1 MKITKEQIK
10 ETLKLVMN
18 EEADYK
24 VFFKKALEKAGK
36 SIPSMSDDEKKAFF
50 NKIDAAWDA
59 KSEVKEG
66 NAFGAA
72 VVAAKEAGEDEFE
85 VDGEKFKVEESHS
98 DCGCGCGG
106 VTEGGCNTKSV
117 NEATDIYQLKKIQIT
132 KFAGKGEQMIQI
144 NAPKYQTA
152 GDHLVMTTKEF
163 MHVLKMA
170 PLLLKQLKESVVTED
185 KDENKV
191 SNRTVSTLEKGIQ
204 RILGTEVH
212 HDINGNGAHEFY
224 VGDAEFVIGVGET
237 ELINPNARQ
246 KNDAF
251 SFSVYDDGARKSLVQ
266 GRAADEKDLIKK
278 VLSIA
283 KKYKKQLLLTTE
295 SVVKEAIDFAGW
307 VAIDHKGK
315 RLEIK
320 KSEAKDLYNA
330 KLLAIKKL
338 KVPKSKESMLAI
350 KPAYNES
357 ISKSVN
363 EAGVIVE
370 GKTSA
375 SYKDPKTGKGYTL
388 DYYPGKKRWE
398 LNIMKKNASIY
409 SNAIT
414 TIKRDTLAEIQEWL
428 DGYKIDSR
436 WTKGLSESVNEA
448 ASKEAMGIAALT
460 GTRGS
465 AVEDFINKHEL
476 DGKKLFKSITK
487 ANLRGRLNFVS
498 ALAGK
503 DGNPNQKLTIK
514 LHKENFNEELSTE
527 LAFEVITFMERP
539 VMETVMVDEFE
550 KSDIVEM
557 LVNEGINDV
566 LTEGVKAE
574 FNTLVET
581 YNKK

>member
-117 NEATDIYQLKKIQIT
+117 NEA
-132 KFAGKGEQMIQI
+132 
-144 NAPKYQTA
+144 
-152 GDHLVMTTKEF
+152 
-163 MHVLKMA
+163 
-170 PLLLKQLKESVVTED
+170 
-185 KDENKV
+185 
-191 SNRTVSTLEKGIQ
+191 
-204 RILGTEVH
+204 
-212 HDINGNGAHEFY
+212 
-224 VGDAEFVIGVGET
+224 
-237 ELINPNARQ
+237 
-246 KNDAF
+246 
-251 SFSVYDDGARKSLVQ
+251 
-266 GRAADEKDLIKK
+266 
-278 VLSIA
+278 
-283 KKYKKQLLLTTE
+283 
-295 SVVKEAIDFAGW
+295 IDFAGW

-357 ISKSVN
+357 VN
-363 EAGVIVE
+363 E
-370 GKTSA
+370 
-375 SYKDPKTGKGYTL
+375 
-388 DYYPGKKRWE
+388 
-398 LNIMKKNASIY
+398 
-409 SNAIT
+409 
-414 TIKRDTLAEIQEWL
+414 
-428 DGYKIDSR
+428 
-436 WTKGLSESVNEA
+436 

-465 AVEDFINKHEL
+465 AVEDFILKHEL

>member
-117 NEATDIYQLKKIQIT
+117 NEA
-132 KFAGKGEQMIQI
+132 
-144 NAPKYQTA
+144 
-152 GDHLVMTTKEF
+152 
-163 MHVLKMA
+163 
-170 PLLLKQLKESVVTED
+170 
-185 KDENKV
+185 
-191 SNRTVSTLEKGIQ
+191 
-204 RILGTEVH
+204 
-212 HDINGNGAHEFY
+212 
-224 VGDAEFVIGVGET
+224 
-237 ELINPNARQ
+237 
-246 KNDAF
+246 
-251 SFSVYDDGARKSLVQ
+251 
-266 GRAADEKDLIKK
+266 
-278 VLSIA
+278 
-283 KKYKKQLLLTTE
+283 
-295 SVVKEAIDFAGW
+295 IDFAGW

-357 ISKSVN
+357 VN
-363 EAGVIVE
+363 E
-370 GKTSA
+370 
-375 SYKDPKTGKGYTL
+375 
-388 DYYPGKKRWE
+388 
-398 LNIMKKNASIY
+398 
-409 SNAIT
+409 
-414 TIKRDTLAEIQEWL
+414 
-428 DGYKIDSR
+428 
-436 WTKGLSESVNEA
+436 

-465 AVEDFINKHEL
+465 AVEDFILKHEL
-476 DGKKLFKSITK
+476 NGKKLFKSITK

-539 VMETVMVDEFE
+539 VMETVMVDAFE

>member
-170 PLLLKQLKESVVTED
+170 PLLLKQLKESVV
-185 KDENKV
+185 N
-191 SNRTVSTLEKGIQ
+191 
-204 RILGTEVH
+204 
-212 HDINGNGAHEFY
+212 
-224 VGDAEFVIGVGET
+224 
-237 ELINPNARQ
+237 
-246 KNDAF
+246 
-251 SFSVYDDGARKSLVQ
+251 
-266 GRAADEKDLIKK
+266 
-278 VLSIA
+278 
-283 KKYKKQLLLTTE
+283 
-295 SVVKEAIDFAGW
+295 EAIDFAGW

-357 ISKSVN
+357 VN
-363 EAGVIVE
+363 E
-370 GKTSA
+370 
-375 SYKDPKTGKGYTL
+375 
-388 DYYPGKKRWE
+388 
-398 LNIMKKNASIY
+398 
-409 SNAIT
+409 
-414 TIKRDTLAEIQEWL
+414 
-428 DGYKIDSR
+428 
-436 WTKGLSESVNEA
+436 

-465 AVEDFINKHEL
+465 AVEDFILKHEL

>member
-117 NEATDIYQLKKIQIT
+117 NEGTDIYQLKKIQIT

-152 GDHLVMTTKEF
+152 GDHLVMTKKEF

-170 PLLLKQLKESVVTED
+170 PLLLKQLK
-185 KDENKV
+185 
-191 SNRTVSTLEKGIQ
+191 
-204 RILGTEVH
+204 
-212 HDINGNGAHEFY
+212 
-224 VGDAEFVIGVGET
+224 
-237 ELINPNARQ
+237 
-246 KNDAF
+246 
-251 SFSVYDDGARKSLVQ
+251 
-266 GRAADEKDLIKK
+266 
-278 VLSIA
+278 
-283 KKYKKQLLLTTE
+283 E

-357 ISKSVN
+357 VN
-363 EAGVIVE
+363 E
-370 GKTSA
+370 
-375 SYKDPKTGKGYTL
+375 
-388 DYYPGKKRWE
+388 
-398 LNIMKKNASIY
+398 
-409 SNAIT
+409 
-414 TIKRDTLAEIQEWL
+414 
-428 DGYKIDSR
+428 
-436 WTKGLSESVNEA
+436 

-465 AVEDFINKHEL
+465 AVEDFILKHEL

>member
-163 MHVLKMA
+163 THVLKMA
-170 PLLLKQLKESVVTED
+170 PLLLKQLK
-185 KDENKV
+185 
-191 SNRTVSTLEKGIQ
+191 
-204 RILGTEVH
+204 
-212 HDINGNGAHEFY
+212 
-224 VGDAEFVIGVGET
+224 
-237 ELINPNARQ
+237 
-246 KNDAF
+246 
-251 SFSVYDDGARKSLVQ
+251 
-266 GRAADEKDLIKK
+266 
-278 VLSIA
+278 
-283 KKYKKQLLLTTE
+283 E

-357 ISKSVN
+357 VN
-363 EAGVIVE
+363 E
-370 GKTSA
+370 
-375 SYKDPKTGKGYTL
+375 
-388 DYYPGKKRWE
+388 
-398 LNIMKKNASIY
+398 
-409 SNAIT
+409 
-414 TIKRDTLAEIQEWL
+414 
-428 DGYKIDSR
+428 
-436 WTKGLSESVNEA
+436 

-465 AVEDFINKHEL
+465 AVEDFILKHEL
-476 DGKKLFKSITK
+476 NGKKLFKSITK

>member
-1 MKITKEQIK
+1 MLDK
-10 ETLKLVMN
+10 
-18 EEADYK
+18 
-24 VFFKKALEKAGK
+24 KAGK
-36 SIPSMSDDEKKAFF
+36 DE
-50 NKIDAAWDA
+50 
-59 KSEVKEG
+59 SKE
-66 NAFGAA
+66 
-72 VVAAKEAGEDEFE
+72 
-85 VDGEKFKVEESHS
+85 EE
-98 DCGCGCGG
+98 
-106 VTEGGCNTKSV
+106 V
-117 NEATDIYQLKKIQIT
+117 NE
-132 KFAGKGEQMIQI
+132 
-144 NAPKYQTA
+144 
-152 GDHLVMTTKEF
+152 
-163 MHVLKMA
+163 
-170 PLLLKQLKESVVTED
+170 
-185 KDENKV
+185 
-191 SNRTVSTLEKGIQ
+191 
-204 RILGTEVH
+204 
-212 HDINGNGAHEFY
+212 
-224 VGDAEFVIGVGET
+224 
-237 ELINPNARQ
+237 
-246 KNDAF
+246 
-251 SFSVYDDGARKSLVQ
+251 
-266 GRAADEKDLIKK
+266 
-278 VLSIA
+278 IA
-283 KKYKKQLLLTTE
+283 K
-295 SVVKEAIDFAGW
+295 FAGW

-357 ISKSVN
+357 VN
-363 EAGVIVE
+363 E
-370 GKTSA
+370 
-375 SYKDPKTGKGYTL
+375 
-388 DYYPGKKRWE
+388 
-398 LNIMKKNASIY
+398 
-409 SNAIT
+409 
-414 TIKRDTLAEIQEWL
+414 
-428 DGYKIDSR
+428 
-436 WTKGLSESVNEA
+436 

-465 AVEDFINKHEL
+465 AVEDFILKHEL

>member
-1 MKITKEQIK
+1 MSITKDTIK
-10 ETLKLVMN
+10 ETIKTIMA
-18 EEADYK
+18 EEGDYK
-24 VFFKKALEKAGK
+24 AFFKKALEKAGK
-36 SIPSMSDDEKKAFF
+36 SIPSMSDEEKKKFF
-50 NKIDAAWDA
+50 NKIDTAWDG
-59 KSEVKEG
+59 KGEKNEG

-106 VTEGGCNTKSV
+106 VTDGGCNTKSV

-170 PLLLKQLKESVVTED
+170 PLLLKQLKESVV
-185 KDENKV
+185 
-191 SNRTVSTLEKGIQ
+191 
-204 RILGTEVH
+204 
-212 HDINGNGAHEFY
+212 
-224 VGDAEFVIGVGET
+224 
-237 ELINPNARQ
+237 
-246 KNDAF
+246 
-251 SFSVYDDGARKSLVQ
+251 
-266 GRAADEKDLIKK
+266 
-278 VLSIA
+278 
-283 KKYKKQLLLTTE
+283 
-295 SVVKEAIDFAGW
+295 KEAIDFAGW

-357 ISKSVN
+357 VN
-363 EAGVIVE
+363 E
-370 GKTSA
+370 
-375 SYKDPKTGKGYTL
+375 
-388 DYYPGKKRWE
+388 
-398 LNIMKKNASIY
+398 
-409 SNAIT
+409 
-414 TIKRDTLAEIQEWL
+414 
-428 DGYKIDSR
+428 
-436 WTKGLSESVNEA
+436 

-465 AVEDFINKHEL
+465 AVEDFILKHEL

>member
-50 NKIDAAWDA
+50 NKIDTAWDA

-163 MHVLKMA
+163 THVLKMA
-170 PLLLKQLKESVVTED
+170 PLLLKQLK
-185 KDENKV
+185 
-191 SNRTVSTLEKGIQ
+191 
-204 RILGTEVH
+204 
-212 HDINGNGAHEFY
+212 
-224 VGDAEFVIGVGET
+224 
-237 ELINPNARQ
+237 
-246 KNDAF
+246 
-251 SFSVYDDGARKSLVQ
+251 
-266 GRAADEKDLIKK
+266 
-278 VLSIA
+278 
-283 KKYKKQLLLTTE
+283 E

-357 ISKSVN
+357 VN
-363 EAGVIVE
+363 E
-370 GKTSA
+370 
-375 SYKDPKTGKGYTL
+375 
-388 DYYPGKKRWE
+388 
-398 LNIMKKNASIY
+398 
-409 SNAIT
+409 
-414 TIKRDTLAEIQEWL
+414 
-428 DGYKIDSR
+428 
-436 WTKGLSESVNEA
+436 

-465 AVEDFINKHEL
+465 AVEDFILKHEL

>member
-117 NEATDIYQLKKIQIT
+117 NEANTRDEYDAQEFWGVSKLGIQLHKQFKGRFNKSKFEKALSDLMRKSKRLESTIKIIGRYLNIKPSKLNSYTSGEFIEDQEFIKDSTKKAEQLYKIFVSSNESVVNEATDIYQLKKIQIT

-170 PLLLKQLKESVVTED
+170 PLLLKQLKESVV
-185 KDENKV
+185 N
-191 SNRTVSTLEKGIQ
+191 
-204 RILGTEVH
+204 
-212 HDINGNGAHEFY
+212 
-224 VGDAEFVIGVGET
+224 
-237 ELINPNARQ
+237 
-246 KNDAF
+246 
-251 SFSVYDDGARKSLVQ
+251 
-266 GRAADEKDLIKK
+266 
-278 VLSIA
+278 
-283 KKYKKQLLLTTE
+283 
-295 SVVKEAIDFAGW
+295 EASDFAGW
-307 VAIDHKGK
+307 IAIDHKGNK
-315 RLEIK
+315 LEIK

-357 ISKSVN
+357 VN
-363 EAGVIVE
+363 E
-370 GKTSA
+370 
-375 SYKDPKTGKGYTL
+375 
-388 DYYPGKKRWE
+388 
-398 LNIMKKNASIY
+398 
-409 SNAIT
+409 
-414 TIKRDTLAEIQEWL
+414 
-428 DGYKIDSR
+428 
-436 WTKGLSESVNEA
+436 

-465 AVEDFINKHEL
+465 AVEDFILKHEL

>member
-170 PLLLKQLKESVVTED
+170 PLLLKQLKESVV
-185 KDENKV
+185 
-191 SNRTVSTLEKGIQ
+191 
-204 RILGTEVH
+204 
-212 HDINGNGAHEFY
+212 
-224 VGDAEFVIGVGET
+224 
-237 ELINPNARQ
+237 
-246 KNDAF
+246 
-251 SFSVYDDGARKSLVQ
+251 
-266 GRAADEKDLIKK
+266 
-278 VLSIA
+278 
-283 KKYKKQLLLTTE
+283 
-295 SVVKEAIDFAGW
+295 KEAIDFAGW

-357 ISKSVN
+357 VN
-363 EAGVIVE
+363 E
-370 GKTSA
+370 
-375 SYKDPKTGKGYTL
+375 
-388 DYYPGKKRWE
+388 
-398 LNIMKKNASIY
+398 
-409 SNAIT
+409 
-414 TIKRDTLAEIQEWL
+414 
-428 DGYKIDSR
+428 
-436 WTKGLSESVNEA
+436 

-465 AVEDFINKHEL
+465 AVEDFILKHEL

>member
-24 VFFKKALEKAGK
+24 VFFKKALKKAGK

-50 NKIDAAWDA
+50 NKIDKAWDA
-59 KSEVKEG
+59 KGEVKEG

-72 VVAAKEAGEDEFE
+72 VTAAKEAGDTEFE
-85 VDGEKFKVEESHS
+85 VGGEKFKVEESVNEAEIKWNAVDNAIVKYIKQNVKGLENPIKARDEAETKKMLKGFIDGLVNAQRSLNLKESVEESHS

-106 VTEGGCNTKSV
+106 VTEGGCGDKSV
-117 NEATDIYQLKKIQIT
+117 NEA
-132 KFAGKGEQMIQI
+132 
-144 NAPKYQTA
+144 
-152 GDHLVMTTKEF
+152 
-163 MHVLKMA
+163 
-170 PLLLKQLKESVVTED
+170 S
-185 KDENKV
+185 
-191 SNRTVSTLEKGIQ
+191 
-204 RILGTEVH
+204 
-212 HDINGNGAHEFY
+212 
-224 VGDAEFVIGVGET
+224 
-237 ELINPNARQ
+237 
-246 KNDAF
+246 
-251 SFSVYDDGARKSLVQ
+251 
-266 GRAADEKDLIKK
+266 
-278 VLSIA
+278 
-283 KKYKKQLLLTTE
+283 
-295 SVVKEAIDFAGW
+295 DFAGW

-357 ISKSVN
+357 VVN
-363 EAGVIVE
+363 E
-370 GKTSA
+370 
-375 SYKDPKTGKGYTL
+375 
-388 DYYPGKKRWE
+388 
-398 LNIMKKNASIY
+398 
-409 SNAIT
+409 
-414 TIKRDTLAEIQEWL
+414 
-428 DGYKIDSR
+428 
-436 WTKGLSESVNEA
+436 

-465 AVEDFINKHEL
+465 AVEDFILKHEL

-514 LHKENFNEELSTE
+514 LHKENFKEALSTE

-539 VMETVMVDEFE
+539 LMENKMVETVDVND
-550 KSDIVEM
+550 VVTM

-574 FNTLVET
+574 FGTLVEIH
-581 YNKK
+581 NKK

>member
-59 KSEVKEG
+59 KGEVKEG

-117 NEATDIYQLKKIQIT
+117 NEA
-132 KFAGKGEQMIQI
+132 
-144 NAPKYQTA
+144 
-152 GDHLVMTTKEF
+152 
-163 MHVLKMA
+163 
-170 PLLLKQLKESVVTED
+170 
-185 KDENKV
+185 
-191 SNRTVSTLEKGIQ
+191 
-204 RILGTEVH
+204 
-212 HDINGNGAHEFY
+212 
-224 VGDAEFVIGVGET
+224 
-237 ELINPNARQ
+237 
-246 KNDAF
+246 
-251 SFSVYDDGARKSLVQ
+251 
-266 GRAADEKDLIKK
+266 
-278 VLSIA
+278 
-283 KKYKKQLLLTTE
+283 
-295 SVVKEAIDFAGW
+295 IDFAGW

-357 ISKSVN
+357 VN
-363 EAGVIVE
+363 E
-370 GKTSA
+370 
-375 SYKDPKTGKGYTL
+375 
-388 DYYPGKKRWE
+388 
-398 LNIMKKNASIY
+398 
-409 SNAIT
+409 
-414 TIKRDTLAEIQEWL
+414 
-428 DGYKIDSR
+428 
-436 WTKGLSESVNEA
+436 

-465 AVEDFINKHEL
+465 AVEDFILKHEL

>member
-163 MHVLKMA
+163 THVLKMA
-170 PLLLKQLKESVVTED
+170 PLLLKQLK
-185 KDENKV
+185 
-191 SNRTVSTLEKGIQ
+191 
-204 RILGTEVH
+204 
-212 HDINGNGAHEFY
+212 
-224 VGDAEFVIGVGET
+224 
-237 ELINPNARQ
+237 
-246 KNDAF
+246 
-251 SFSVYDDGARKSLVQ
+251 
-266 GRAADEKDLIKK
+266 
-278 VLSIA
+278 
-283 KKYKKQLLLTTE
+283 E

-357 ISKSVN
+357 VN
-363 EAGVIVE
+363 E
-370 GKTSA
+370 
-375 SYKDPKTGKGYTL
+375 
-388 DYYPGKKRWE
+388 
-398 LNIMKKNASIY
+398 
-409 SNAIT
+409 
-414 TIKRDTLAEIQEWL
+414 
-428 DGYKIDSR
+428 
-436 WTKGLSESVNEA
+436 

-465 AVEDFINKHEL
+465 AVEDFILKHEL

-539 VMETVMVDEFE
+539 VMETVMVDAFE

>member
-24 VFFKKALEKAGK
+24 VFFKKALKKAGK

-50 NKIDAAWDA
+50 NKIDKAWDA
-59 KSEVKEG
+59 KGEVKEG

-72 VVAAKEAGEDEFE
+72 VTAAKKAGDDEFE
-85 VDGEKFKVEESHS
+85 VGGEKFKVEESHS
-98 DCGCGCGG
+98 DCNCGCGG
-106 VTEGGCNTKSV
+106 CSTNLTEGKFKKDDLVYNKRTKTVGIVRLGDDKSGEVKTDADGNVDVDELEKYNPIKNKHQSNAKVAPSTEKEVSKRGLFNPFKNESVV
-117 NEATDIYQLKKIQIT
+117 NEA
-132 KFAGKGEQMIQI
+132 
-144 NAPKYQTA
+144 
-152 GDHLVMTTKEF
+152 
-163 MHVLKMA
+163 
-170 PLLLKQLKESVVTED
+170 S
-185 KDENKV
+185 
-191 SNRTVSTLEKGIQ
+191 
-204 RILGTEVH
+204 
-212 HDINGNGAHEFY
+212 
-224 VGDAEFVIGVGET
+224 
-237 ELINPNARQ
+237 
-246 KNDAF
+246 
-251 SFSVYDDGARKSLVQ
+251 
-266 GRAADEKDLIKK
+266 
-278 VLSIA
+278 
-283 KKYKKQLLLTTE
+283 
-295 SVVKEAIDFAGW
+295 DFAGW
-307 VAIDHKGK
+307 IAIDHKGNK
-315 RLEIK
+315 LEIK

-357 ISKSVN
+357 VVN
-363 EAGVIVE
+363 E
-370 GKTSA
+370 
-375 SYKDPKTGKGYTL
+375 
-388 DYYPGKKRWE
+388 
-398 LNIMKKNASIY
+398 
-409 SNAIT
+409 
-414 TIKRDTLAEIQEWL
+414 
-428 DGYKIDSR
+428 
-436 WTKGLSESVNEA
+436 

-476 DGKKLFKSITK
+476 NGKKLFKSITK
-487 ANLRGRLNFVS
+487 ANLRGRLNFAS
-498 ALAGK
+498 ALSGK

>member
-50 NKIDAAWDA
+50 NKIDTAWDA
-59 KSEVKEG
+59 KGEVKEG

-170 PLLLKQLKESVVTED
+170 PLLLKQLKESVV
-185 KDENKV
+185 
-191 SNRTVSTLEKGIQ
+191 
-204 RILGTEVH
+204 
-212 HDINGNGAHEFY
+212 
-224 VGDAEFVIGVGET
+224 
-237 ELINPNARQ
+237 
-246 KNDAF
+246 
-251 SFSVYDDGARKSLVQ
+251 
-266 GRAADEKDLIKK
+266 
-278 VLSIA
+278 
-283 KKYKKQLLLTTE
+283 
-295 SVVKEAIDFAGW
+295 KEAIDFAGW

-357 ISKSVN
+357 VN
-363 EAGVIVE
+363 E
-370 GKTSA
+370 
-375 SYKDPKTGKGYTL
+375 
-388 DYYPGKKRWE
+388 
-398 LNIMKKNASIY
+398 
-409 SNAIT
+409 
-414 TIKRDTLAEIQEWL
+414 
-428 DGYKIDSR
+428 
-436 WTKGLSESVNEA
+436 

-465 AVEDFINKHEL
+465 AVEDFILKHEL

>member
-1 MKITKEQIK
+1 
-10 ETLKLVMN
+10 
-18 EEADYK
+18 
-24 VFFKKALEKAGK
+24 
-36 SIPSMSDDEKKAFF
+36 
-50 NKIDAAWDA
+50 
-59 KSEVKEG
+59 
-66 NAFGAA
+66 
-72 VVAAKEAGEDEFE
+72 
-85 VDGEKFKVEESHS
+85 
-98 DCGCGCGG
+98 
-106 VTEGGCNTKSV
+106 
-117 NEATDIYQLKKIQIT
+117 
-132 KFAGKGEQMIQI
+132 
-144 NAPKYQTA
+144 
-152 GDHLVMTTKEF
+152 
-163 MHVLKMA
+163 
-170 PLLLKQLKESVVTED
+170 
-185 KDENKV
+185 
-191 SNRTVSTLEKGIQ
+191 
-204 RILGTEVH
+204 
-212 HDINGNGAHEFY
+212 
-224 VGDAEFVIGVGET
+224 
-237 ELINPNARQ
+237 
-246 KNDAF
+246 
-251 SFSVYDDGARKSLVQ
+251 
-266 GRAADEKDLIKK
+266 
-278 VLSIA
+278 
-283 KKYKKQLLLTTE
+283 
-295 SVVKEAIDFAGW
+295 
-307 VAIDHKGK
+307 
-315 RLEIK
+315 
-320 KSEAKDLYNA
+320 
-330 KLLAIKKL
+330 
-338 KVPKSKESMLAI
+338 MLAI

-398 LNIMKKNASIY
+398 LGIMKKNASIY

>member
-1 MKITKEQIK
+1 
-10 ETLKLVMN
+10 
-18 EEADYK
+18 
-24 VFFKKALEKAGK
+24 
-36 SIPSMSDDEKKAFF
+36 MSDDEKKAFF

-117 NEATDIYQLKKIQIT
+117 NEGTDIYQLKKIQIT

-152 GDHLVMTTKEF
+152 GDHLVMTKKEF

-170 PLLLKQLKESVVTED
+170 PLLLKQLK
-185 KDENKV
+185 
-191 SNRTVSTLEKGIQ
+191 
-204 RILGTEVH
+204 
-212 HDINGNGAHEFY
+212 
-224 VGDAEFVIGVGET
+224 
-237 ELINPNARQ
+237 
-246 KNDAF
+246 
-251 SFSVYDDGARKSLVQ
+251 
-266 GRAADEKDLIKK
+266 
-278 VLSIA
+278 
-283 KKYKKQLLLTTE
+283 E

-357 ISKSVN
+357 VN
-363 EAGVIVE
+363 E
-370 GKTSA
+370 
-375 SYKDPKTGKGYTL
+375 
-388 DYYPGKKRWE
+388 
-398 LNIMKKNASIY
+398 
-409 SNAIT
+409 
-414 TIKRDTLAEIQEWL
+414 
-428 DGYKIDSR
+428 
-436 WTKGLSESVNEA
+436 

-465 AVEDFINKHEL
+465 AVEDFILKHEL

>member
-117 NEATDIYQLKKIQIT
+117 NEGTDIYQLKKIQIT

-170 PLLLKQLKESVVTED
+170 PLLLKQLK
-185 KDENKV
+185 
-191 SNRTVSTLEKGIQ
+191 
-204 RILGTEVH
+204 
-212 HDINGNGAHEFY
+212 
-224 VGDAEFVIGVGET
+224 
-237 ELINPNARQ
+237 
-246 KNDAF
+246 
-251 SFSVYDDGARKSLVQ
+251 
-266 GRAADEKDLIKK
+266 
-278 VLSIA
+278 
-283 KKYKKQLLLTTE
+283 E

-357 ISKSVN
+357 VN
-363 EAGVIVE
+363 E
-370 GKTSA
+370 
-375 SYKDPKTGKGYTL
+375 
-388 DYYPGKKRWE
+388 
-398 LNIMKKNASIY
+398 
-409 SNAIT
+409 
-414 TIKRDTLAEIQEWL
+414 
-428 DGYKIDSR
+428 
-436 WTKGLSESVNEA
+436 

-465 AVEDFINKHEL
+465 AVEDFILKHEL

-581 YNKK
+581 HNKK

>member
-117 NEATDIYQLKKIQIT
+117 NEA
-132 KFAGKGEQMIQI
+132 
-144 NAPKYQTA
+144 
-152 GDHLVMTTKEF
+152 
-163 MHVLKMA
+163 
-170 PLLLKQLKESVVTED
+170 
-185 KDENKV
+185 
-191 SNRTVSTLEKGIQ
+191 
-204 RILGTEVH
+204 
-212 HDINGNGAHEFY
+212 
-224 VGDAEFVIGVGET
+224 
-237 ELINPNARQ
+237 
-246 KNDAF
+246 
-251 SFSVYDDGARKSLVQ
+251 
-266 GRAADEKDLIKK
+266 
-278 VLSIA
+278 
-283 KKYKKQLLLTTE
+283 
-295 SVVKEAIDFAGW
+295 
-307 VAIDHKGK
+307 
-315 RLEIK
+315 
-320 KSEAKDLYNA
+320 
-330 KLLAIKKL
+330 
-338 KVPKSKESMLAI
+338 
-350 KPAYNES
+350 
-357 ISKSVN
+357 
-363 EAGVIVE
+363 
-370 GKTSA
+370 
-375 SYKDPKTGKGYTL
+375 
-388 DYYPGKKRWE
+388 
-398 LNIMKKNASIY
+398 
-409 SNAIT
+409 
-414 TIKRDTLAEIQEWL
+414 
-428 DGYKIDSR
+428 
-436 WTKGLSESVNEA
+436 
-448 ASKEAMGIAALT
+448 SKEAMGIAALT

-465 AVEDFINKHEL
+465 AVEDFILKHEL

-539 VMETVMVDEFE
+539 VMETVMVDAFE